1 MARPKKGTK
10 AGEIATIKWRET
22 MFKKYGGENG
32 LHKKMSEVGA
42 KGGSRSTPTGG
53 FGADHERARIA
64 GAKGGSI
71 SKRDEARTWYEN
83 NKDEIESMRQDGFTI
98 KQIGSILGCSQQKI
112 YYVLNRYG
120 EQ

>member
-10 AGEIATIKWRET
+10 EGNLASAKWRKT
-22 MFKKYGGENG
+22 MVEKYGEDGFRKKMQENG
-32 LHKKMSEVGA
+32 K

-71 SKRDEARTWYEN
+71 SKRNEAKNWYEN